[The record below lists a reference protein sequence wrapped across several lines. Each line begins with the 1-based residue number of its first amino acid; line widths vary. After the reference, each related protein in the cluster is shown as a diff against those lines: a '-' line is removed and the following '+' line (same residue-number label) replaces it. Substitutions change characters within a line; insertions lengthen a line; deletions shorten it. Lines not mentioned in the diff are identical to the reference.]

1 MEAERAEVRRV
12 VDALRDELGADRV
25 LGGAPAADEVQRRS
39 LNPLGEVR
47 PLHLLRP
54 RNTEECRVI
63 FQALAAVDCY
73 PHPIAAL
80 TTFWEPHS
88 PTPDVGLDTLGMR
101 TPCRIDPRERVGYFG
116 AGVSVREADRAARA
130 HGLCLVAYPDSD
142 GSASVGS
149 MAAVACTTGLGLGRL
164 QPLDQIAGLTAVTR
178 DAAVLRTGA
187 AWRLGR
193 GGVAHGIPDPM
204 GIFLGAQ
211 GRFGVITEVLLTLAP
226 APFLAARTWSSAWTS
241 PGEIADQLRRARHVM
256 DAGTVD
262 SLRLET
268 ICAGRAQPAATE
280 WFARCWAP
288 ESAAEAE
295 ARCAAVARGLE
306 ARDARRWVESEAAR
320 RGELPGHDE
329 RYSVPPGE
337 HHARTGAAGFLGIEV
352 NVNWGD
358 QLDSA
363 LRLFADLFTSL
374 QALDLGHRRLGIY
387 PSSHAVSIGI
397 QAMLSG
403 GDATADAVRHAL
415 GAIVAPLDAIGAVPY
430 RPGRIWKETT
440 DRREVEDPTCA
451 MVRRAGLREDPS

>member
-1 MEAERAEVRRV
+1 MEADRGEVRRV

-25 LGGAPAADEVQRRS
+25 LDGSPAGDEVQRRS
-39 LNPLGEVR
+39 LNPLSEVPPR
-47 PLHLLRP
+47 CLLRP

-63 FQALAAVDCY
+63 VKALAAVDCY

-88 PTPDVGLDTLGMR
+88 QRAAVGLDTLEMR
-101 TPCRIDPRERVGYFG
+101 APRRIDPRERVGYFG
-116 AGVSVREADRAARA
+116 AGVSVREADRAARE

-149 MAAVACTTGLGLGRL
+149 MAAVACTTGLGLGRM
-164 QPLDQIAGLTAVTR
+164 QPLDQITGLTVVTR

-187 AWRLGR
+187 AWRLGHA
-193 GGVAHGIPDPM
+193 GVAHGIPDPM

-211 GRFGVITEVLLTLAP
+211 GGFGVITEVLLTLEP
-226 APFLAARTWSSAWTS
+226 APFLAARSWNSAWTT
-241 PGEIADQLRRARHVM
+241 PGEIAEQLRRARQVM
-256 DAGTVD
+256 DAGAVD

-268 ICAGRAQPAATE
+268 ICAGRAQPTATE
-280 WFARCWAP
+280 WFARCWAA
-288 ESAAEAE
+288 ESAAEAD

-306 ARDARRWVESEAAR
+306 ARDPRCWAESEAAR

-337 HHARTGAAGFLGIEV
+337 HQARTGRAGFLGIEV

-358 QLDSA
+358 QLDAA

-374 QALDLGHRRLGIY
+374 GALGLGHRRLGIY

-403 GDATADAVRHAL
+403 GDAPADAVRDAL
-415 GAIVAPLDAIGAVPY
+415 AAIVTPLNAIGAVPY
-430 RPGRIWKETT
+430 RSGRIWKETM
-440 DRREVEDPTCA
+440 DRREVDDPACA
-451 MVRRAGLREDPS
+451 MVRRAGLCEGLA